1 MSKNCAVILAA
12 GEGKRMKANKPK
24 PMMEAPTANSSST
37 TAESAPPSAGRE
49 SASAPVTPS

>member
-24 PMMEAPTANSSST
+24 P
-37 TAESAPPSAGRE
+37 AGRE

>member
-24 PMMEAPTANSSST
+24 PSSLT
-37 TAESAPPSAGRE
+37 TAATAPPSAGRK
-49 SASAPVTPS
+49 SASAPATPS